1 MKIQTQTSPSKRLT
15 RSLFVTPETHT
26 KTFKRKLDRKM
37 PDIDTLINHLLEVE
51 KEVNKRK

>member
-1 MKIQTQTSPSKRLT
+1 MKNHLKTQISKRLVKA
-15 RSLFVTPETHT
+15 LFVTPETHT

-51 KEVNKRK
+51 KEVNRRK